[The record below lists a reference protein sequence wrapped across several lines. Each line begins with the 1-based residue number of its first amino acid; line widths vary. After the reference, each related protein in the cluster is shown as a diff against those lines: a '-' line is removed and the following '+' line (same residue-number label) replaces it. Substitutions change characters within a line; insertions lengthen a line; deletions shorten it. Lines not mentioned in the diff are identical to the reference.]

1 MGLTSSRDNNFREQE
16 DLRMKALI
24 NYDRRIKSYNFAYHG
39 YYLDY
44 VEWCRGQ
51 YELECKPEYCRQGSN
66 YSPQYDQWGYEEY

>member
-1 MGLTSSRDNNFREQE
+1 MGLTSSRDNFREQE

-39 YYLDY
+39 YFMDY

-51 YELECKPEYCRQGSN
+51 YELECIPEYCRQGPN
-66 YSPQYDQWGYEEY
+66 YSHQYNEWYN

>member
-1 MGLTSSRDNNFREQE
+1 MGLTSSRDNFKEQE

-39 YYLDY
+39 YFMDY

-51 YELECKPEYCRQGSN
+51 YELECIPEYCRRGSN
-66 YSPQYDQWGYEEY
+66 YTPQYDQWVCQDY